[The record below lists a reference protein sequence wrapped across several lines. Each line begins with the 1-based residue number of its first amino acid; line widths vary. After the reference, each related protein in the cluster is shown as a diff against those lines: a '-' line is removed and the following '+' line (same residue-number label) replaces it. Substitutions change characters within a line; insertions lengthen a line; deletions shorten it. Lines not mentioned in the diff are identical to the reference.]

1 MYLLYMPKTLIY
13 LFIFR
18 AAPEAYED
26 SYARGLIVAIAVGLC
41 HSHSNT
47 RSEPH
52 LQPKPQLIVMP
63 DP

>member
-26 SYARGLIVAIAVGLC
+26 SYARGLGKKSMVSLNGTYC
-41 HSHSNT
+41 
-47 RSEPH
+47 
-52 LQPKPQLIVMP
+52 
-63 DP
+63 